1 MRVNKRESL
10 QLIYQ
15 SSFGGT
21 KVFIDNTNEK
31 IVLRNRYL
39 FFIRRERVIPFTAIS
54 RVVVDR
60 EVYAG
65 GPYGGSE
72 VKWKLSIV
80 VGGAKVAIED
90 SKNEWE
96 MWSLGQRM
104 SQLTGKEMV
113 DRSSGKGEARFD
125 PNVSREEM
133 VAKWQRKYKED
144 REQRTCQKCG
154 AKNTKERTTCA
165 KCGAPLASGQA
176 EDQQAKEETI
186 RDLIQK
192 RRQSR

>member
-1 MRVNKRESL
+1 MRVNKRDSL

-15 SSFGGT
+15 SSFGGK
-21 KVFIDNTNEK
+21 KVFVDNTNEK

-39 FFIRRERVIPFTAIS
+39 FFIRRERGIPFAAIS

-60 EVYAG
+60 EVSAG
-65 GPYGGSE
+65 GSYGISE

-96 MWSLGQRM
+96 MWSLGQWVSRI
-104 SQLTGKEMV
+104 TGKEMV

-125 PNVSREEM
+125 PNVSREEI
-133 VAKWQRKYKED
+133 VAKWKKRIEQERKGED
-144 REQRTCQKCG
+144 R
-154 AKNTKERTTCA
+154 
-165 KCGAPLASGQA
+165 
-176 EDQQAKEETI
+176 
-186 RDLIQK
+186 
-192 RRQSR
+192 

>member
-1 MRVNKRESL
+1 MRVNKRDSL

-15 SSFGGT
+15 SSFGGK

-80 VGGAKVAIED
+80 VGGAKVAIGD

-113 DRSSGKGEARFD
+113 DRSSGKGEARFN
-125 PNVSREEM
+125 PNVSREEI
-133 VAKWQRKYKED
+133 VAKWGRRAEREAEERKKE
-144 REQRTCQKCG
+144 QH
-154 AKNTKERTTCA
+154 
-165 KCGAPLASGQA
+165 
-176 EDQQAKEETI
+176 
-186 RDLIQK
+186 
-192 RRQSR
+192 

>member
-1 MRVNKRESL
+1 
-10 QLIYQ
+10 
-15 SSFGGT
+15 
-21 KVFIDNTNEK
+21 
-31 IVLRNRYL
+31 
-39 FFIRRERVIPFTAIS
+39 
-54 RVVVDR
+54 
-60 EVYAG
+60 
-65 GPYGGSE
+65 
-72 VKWKLSIV
+72 
-80 VGGAKVAIED
+80 
-90 SKNEWE
+90 
-96 MWSLGQRM
+96 M

-113 DRSSGKGEARFD
+113 DKPSGKGEARFV
-125 PNVSREEM
+125 PNVSRGEI
-133 VAKWQRKYKED
+133 VKKWKRKYKED